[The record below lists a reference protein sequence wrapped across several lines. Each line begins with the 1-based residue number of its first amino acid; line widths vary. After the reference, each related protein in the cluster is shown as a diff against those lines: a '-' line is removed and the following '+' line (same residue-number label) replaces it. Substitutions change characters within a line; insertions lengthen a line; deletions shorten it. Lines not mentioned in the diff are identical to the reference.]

1 MWWYLGIA
9 AVCAALVPWARKRS
23 EGSMVRYS
31 IGTGAPLVIVLFSA
45 TALGSAVAQ
54 GAGDADLARELFTGG
69 LIGGALV
76 QFILMRRTYGI
87 GLGQHPAKAVQE
99 ARAAA
104 EAGDPDEPDD
114 DRDPDP
120 RRAVPTE

>member
-31 IGTGAPLVIVLFSA
+31 IGTGAPLVMVLFGVSA
-45 TALGSAVAQ
+45 LVSSVAH
-54 GAGDADLARELFTGG
+54 GAGDSDLARELFTGG

-87 GLGQHPAKAVQE
+87 GLGQRPAKGPNGALGE
-99 ARAAA
+99 DD
-104 EAGDPDEPDD
+104 ELDPDAKRP
-114 DRDPDP
+114 
-120 RRAVPTE
+120 VPSE

>member
-9 AVCAALVPWARKRS
+9 VVCAAIVPWARKRS
-23 EGSMVRYS
+23 EGSMIRYS
-31 IGTGAPLVIVLFSA
+31 IGTGAPLVIVLIGAASL
-45 TALGSAVAQ
+45 TAAVAQ
-54 GAGDADLARELFTGG
+54 GSGDSDLARELFTGG

-87 GLGQHPAKAVQE
+87 KLGQHPAKAVHDARE
-99 ARAAA
+99 ADSG
-104 EAGDPDEPDD
+104 ELDD

-120 RRAVPTE
+120 RRPVPTD

>member
-9 AVCAALVPWARKRS
+9 AVCAATVPWARKRS
-23 EGSMVRYS
+23 EGSMIRYS
-31 IGTGAPLVIVLFSA
+31 VGTGAPLVIVLIGAASLA
-45 TALGSAVAQ
+45 SAVAQ
-54 GAGDADLARELFTGG
+54 ASGDSDLARELFTGG

-76 QFILMRRTYGI
+76 QFILVRRTYGVRF
-87 GLGQHPAKAVQE
+87 GQHPAKAVHDVRE
-99 ARAAA
+99 AD
-104 EAGDPDEPDD
+104 EGPDEPDD